1 MLRIPSMMI
10 IHMRYFDS
18 QNVQAMAANL
28 TRAKFVLW
36 IGQTTRVF
44 KRQGSWTLTVVNFR
58 FDVMYLIRLSK

>member
-1 MLRIPSMMI
+1 
-10 IHMRYFDS
+10 
-18 QNVQAMAANL
+18 MAANL